1 MIKEIKK
8 LDEIKTK
15 THCLMLSLS
24 TCGPCEDAVNEINR
38 DDVLSNVT
46 FYKLKLDECDKPTK
60 EYFKNEYKVKAVPF
74 FIYICEG
81 ETDLMA
87 SSLDAVRTWFE

>member
-46 FYKLKLDECDKPTK
+46 FYKLKLDES
-60 EYFKNEYKVKAVPF
+60 V
-74 FIYICEG
+74 
-81 ETDLMA
+81 
-87 SSLDAVRTWFE
+87 